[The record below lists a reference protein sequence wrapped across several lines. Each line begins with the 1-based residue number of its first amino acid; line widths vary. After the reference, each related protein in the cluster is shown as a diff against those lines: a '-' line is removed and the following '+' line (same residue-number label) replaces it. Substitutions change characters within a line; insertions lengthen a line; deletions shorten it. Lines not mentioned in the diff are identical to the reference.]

1 MDAMTV
7 EQLSATTSEAMS
19 VRRTIAT
26 MAVLLLFAAA
36 ALAASRPA
44 AEQKRI
50 DWLIEEV
57 RNSRGVFIRN
67 GEEYPASKAVSHL
80 KFKLMMAGKRVQT
93 VRDFIEGVASHSQE
107 SGKPYQLRLP
117 DQPVRPM
124 KDWLYERLAKFE
136 KGASGVKR

>member
-1 MDAMTV
+1 MRS
-7 EQLSATTSEAMS
+7 SAE
-19 VRRTIAT
+19 RQRIIA
-26 MAVLLLFAAA
+26 AAAALLLFAAS

-67 GEEYPASKAVSHL
+67 GEEYPAAKAVSHL
-80 KFKLMMAGKRVQT
+80 KFKLLMAGKRVQT

-107 SGKPYQLRLP
+107 TGKPYQIRLP
-117 DQPVRPM
+117 DRPARPM
-124 KDWLYERLAKFE
+124 KDWLNERLAEFE
-136 KGASGVKR
+136 KGASSVKR

>member
-1 MDAMTV
+1 MTV
-7 EQLSATTSEAMS
+7 EQLTATTSEAMS
-19 VRRTIAT
+19 VKRIIAAT
-26 MAVLLLFAAA
+26 GVLIFFASAA

-44 AEQKRI
+44 AEQRRI

-93 VRDFIEGVASHSQE
+93 VRDFIDGVASHSQE
-107 SGKPYQLRLP
+107 SGKPYQIGLP
-117 DQPVRPM
+117 GQPARSM
-124 KDWLYERLAKFE
+124 KDWLNERLAEFE
-136 KGASGVKR
+136 KGAAGVKR